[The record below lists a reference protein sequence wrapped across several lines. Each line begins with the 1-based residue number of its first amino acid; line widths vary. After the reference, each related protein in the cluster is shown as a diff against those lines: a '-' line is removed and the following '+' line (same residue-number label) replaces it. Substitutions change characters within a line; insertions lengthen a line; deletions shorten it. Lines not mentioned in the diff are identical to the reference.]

1 MAKKAHGGG
10 GGGVALQPG
19 GENSTC
25 EGSEPGEGMARLRK
39 SKAELHWELNEGRE
53 GGREDRV
60 R

>member
-1 MAKKAHGGG
+1 M
-10 GGGVALQPG
+10 QPG